1 MHVKA
6 QVLVQEPG
14 PDRGPG
20 LLFVT
25 GLNEVP
31 LRVLNFK
38 VELQVSKWQVLGA
51 LFLQNEN

>member
-1 MHVKA
+1 MMHVKA

-38 VELQVSKWQVLGA
+38 VELQVSK
-51 LFLQNEN
+51 